1 MKDNNLT
8 HKFWARAVAF
18 CLFCVT
24 AAVLACCIAGVVYC
38 YSKEWY
44 DAGLNVTFTT
54 EGEEWDYVINGTD
67 AIMTD
72 KTGLKELAYKNRVG
86 MIAYGFAAGIA
97 ALACFV
103 FLLCSAAHRNGTE
116 ECVPLRQDRIPY
128 DLYLLLAIP
137 LEVGLCWG
145 LFEFLAYG
153 LDTLKA
159 VAAALLAVCI
169 AGVFMALCMTTAAR
183 IKTGTLLKNTLTYR
197 LCAWIYRL
205 CTGVK
210 TGAGRMVDG
219 IRGEWRLSLALA
231 GYLLINALFA
241 LLLLTHASFFAFL
254 MLLAINGG
262 VLYFLL
268 KMIKQMRTLRA
279 AGQAMANG
287 DLNYC
292 VDTSDMKREF
302 REHGENLNSI
312 SRGMAIAV
320 NERMKSERFKT
331 ELITN
336 VSHDL
341 KTPLTSIVTYIDL
354 LQKEDIQDEKAKEY
368 IDTIARQSKK
378 LKKLT
383 EDLIDAS
390 KASSGALNVNM
401 ERVNV
406 SELLRQSSAE
416 YGERMEAAGITPV
429 VNMPEEDI
437 YVRADG
443 RLLWRVV
450 ENLLQNICK
459 HGMPGTRAYL
469 EARTENG
476 RAAVCF
482 KNISQQ
488 QLNIPVEELLER
500 FVQGDESRSKGGSGL
515 GLNIAE
521 SLTELMKGK
530 LKISLD
536 GDLFKVELW
545 FDEDKQ

>member
-18 CLFCVT
+18 CLFCAT

-44 DAGLNVTFTT
+44 KTGLNVTFTT
-54 EGEEWDYVINGTD
+54 EGDEWDYAIDGTN

-72 KTGLKELAYKNRVG
+72 KTGFKEFAYKNRNSMMV
-86 MIAYGFAAGIA
+86 YGFIAGIT
-97 ALACFV
+97 ALGCFV
-103 FLLCSAAHRNGTE
+103 FLLCSAAHKSGTE
-116 ECVPLRQDRIPY
+116 EYVPQRQDKIPY
-128 DLYLLLAIP
+128 DLYLPSAILLGTGMCAM
-137 LEVGLCWG
+137 LVECV
-145 LFEFLAYG
+145 AYE
-153 LDTLKA
+153 LNTVKA
-159 VAAALLAVCI
+159 VAAALIMACL

-183 IKTGTLLKNTLTYR
+183 IKTGTLFKNTL
-197 LCAWIYRL
+197 IYRL
-205 CTGVK
+205 CTGVGM
-210 TGAGRMVDG
+210 GASSMLSSISGA
-219 IRGEWRLSLALA
+219 WRFSLAFA
-231 GYLLINALFA
+231 GYLLVNAVLSYIFFTRGGF
-241 LLLLTHASFFAFL
+241 LTFL
-254 MLLAINGG
+254 ILLAINDGA
-262 VLYFLL
+262 LYLL
-268 KMIKQMRTLRA
+268 LNMIRQMRTLSA

-287 DLNYC
+287 DLSYC
-292 VDTSDMKREF
+292 VDTSGMKREF

-312 SRGMAIAV
+312 GRGMAIAV

-401 ERVNV
+401 ERVNI

-416 YGERMEAAGITPV
+416 YGERMEAVNITPV

-476 RAAVCF
+476 RAVVSF

-500 FVQGDESRSKGGSGL
+500 FVQGDESRSRGGSGL

-530 LKISLD
+530 LKLSLD
-536 GDLFKVELW
+536 GDLFKVEMW
-545 FDEDKQ
+545 FDEEK

>member
-18 CLFCVT
+18 CLFCVMT
-24 AAVLACCIAGVVYC
+24 AILACSIAGVVYC

-44 DAGLNVTFTT
+44 KTGLNVTFTT
-54 EGEEWDYVINGTD
+54 EGDEWDYAIDGTN

-72 KTGLKELAYKNRVG
+72 KTGFKEFAYKNRNSMMV
-86 MIAYGFAAGIA
+86 YGFIAGII

-103 FLLCSAAHRNGTE
+103 FLLCSAAHRSGTE
-116 ECVPLRQDRIPY
+116 NCVLLRQDKMPY
-128 DLYLLLAIP
+128 DLYLPSAILLGT
-137 LEVGLCWG
+137 GLCAM
-145 LFEFLAYG
+145 LVECVAYG
-153 LDTLKA
+153 LNTVKA
-159 VAAALLAVCI
+159 VAAALIMACL

-183 IKTGTLLKNTLTYR
+183 IKTGTLFKNTL
-197 LCAWIYRL
+197 IYRL
-205 CTGVK
+205 CTGVGMGVSSMLSSIS
-210 TGAGRMVDG
+210 GA
-219 IRGEWRLSLALA
+219 WRFSLAFA
-231 GYLLINALFA
+231 GYLLINALF
-241 LLLLTHASFFAFL
+241 SYRFFTCGGFFTFL
-254 MLLAINGG
+254 ILLAINGG
-262 VLYFLL
+262 ALYFLL
-268 KMIKQMRTLRA
+268 NMIKQMRTLRA

-287 DLNYC
+287 DLGYC

-312 SRGMAIAV
+312 GRGMAIAV

-401 ERVNV
+401 ERVNI

-416 YGERMEAAGITPV
+416 YGERMEAVNITPV

-476 RAAVCF
+476 RAVVSF

-530 LKISLD
+530 LKLSLD

>member
-18 CLFCVT
+18 CLFCAT

-44 DAGLNVTFTT
+44 KTGLNVTFTT
-54 EGEEWDYVINGTD
+54 EGDDWGYYIDGANAVI
-67 AIMTD
+67 TD
-72 KTGLKELAYKNRVG
+72 KTGLKELAYKNRNSMMV
-86 MIAYGFAAGIA
+86 YGFIAGITV
-97 ALACFV
+97 LACFV
-103 FLLCSAAHRNGTE
+103 FLLCSAAHRSGTE
-116 ECVPLRQDRIPY
+116 DCVLLRQDKMPY
-128 DLYLLLAIP
+128 DLYLPSAILLGT
-137 LEVGLCWG
+137 GLCAM
-145 LFEFLAYG
+145 LVECVAYE
-153 LDTLKA
+153 LNTVKA
-159 VAAALLAVCI
+159 VAAALIMACL

-183 IKTGTLLKNTLTYR
+183 IKTGTLFKNTL
-197 LCAWIYRL
+197 IYRL
-205 CTGVK
+205 CTGVGMGVSSMLSSIS
-210 TGAGRMVDG
+210 GA
-219 IRGEWRLSLALA
+219 WRFSLAFA
-231 GYLLINALFA
+231 GYLLINAL
-241 LLLLTHASFFAFL
+241 LSYRFFTRGGFFTFL
-254 MLLAINGG
+254 ILLAINGG
-262 VLYFLL
+262 ALYLL
-268 KMIKQMRTLRA
+268 LNMIRQMRTLSA

-287 DLNYC
+287 DLSYC
-292 VDTSDMKREF
+292 VDTSGMKREF

-312 SRGMAIAV
+312 GRGMAIAV

-401 ERVNV
+401 ERVNI

-416 YGERMEAAGITPV
+416 YGERMEAVNITPV

-450 ENLLQNICK
+450 ENLLQNICR

-476 RAAVCF
+476 RAVVSF

-500 FVQGDESRSKGGSGL
+500 FVQGDESRSRGGSGL
-515 GLNIAE
+515 GLSIAE

-530 LKISLD
+530 LKLSLD

>member
-18 CLFCVT
+18 FLFCAT

-38 YSKEWY
+38 YSKDWY
-44 DAGLNVTFTT
+44 KNTGLNVTFTA
-54 EGEEWDYVINGTD
+54 EGDEWDYAIDGANAVI
-67 AIMTD
+67 TD
-72 KTGLKELAYKNRVG
+72 KTGLKELAYKNRNSMMV
-86 MIAYGFAAGIA
+86 YGFIAGIT
-97 ALACFV
+97 ALGCFV
-103 FLLCSAAHRNGTE
+103 FLLCSAAHKSGTE
-116 ECVPLRQDRIPY
+116 EYVPQRQDKIPY
-128 DLYLLLAIP
+128 DLYLPSAILLGT
-137 LEVGLCWG
+137 GLCAM
-145 LFEFLAYG
+145 LVECVAYE
-153 LDTLKA
+153 LNTVKA
-159 VAAALLAVCI
+159 VAAAVILACL

-183 IKTGTLLKNTLTYR
+183 IKTGTLFKNTL
-197 LCAWIYRL
+197 IYRL
-205 CTGVK
+205 CTGVGM
-210 TGAGRMVDG
+210 GASSMLSSISGA
-219 IRGEWRLSLALA
+219 WRFSLAFA
-231 GYLLINALFA
+231 GYLLINALLSYRFFTRGGFLA
-241 LLLLTHASFFAFL
+241 FLLLIAV
-254 MLLAINGG
+254 NGAA
-262 VLYFLL
+262 LYFLL
-268 KMIKQMRTLRA
+268 NMIRQMRTLSA

-287 DLNYC
+287 DLSYC
-292 VDTSDMKREF
+292 VDTSGMKREF

-312 SRGMAIAV
+312 GRGMAIAV

-401 ERVNV
+401 ERVNI

-416 YGERMEAAGITPV
+416 YGERMEAVNITPV

-476 RAAVCF
+476 RAVVSF

-500 FVQGDESRSKGGSGL
+500 FVQGDESRSRGGSGL
-515 GLNIAE
+515 GLSIAE

-530 LKISLD
+530 LKLSLD

>member
-18 CLFCVT
+18 CLFCAT

-44 DAGLNVTFTT
+44 KTGLNVTFTA
-54 EGEEWDYVINGTD
+54 EGDDWGYYIDGTN

-72 KTGLKELAYKNRVG
+72 KTGFKEFAYKNRNSMMV
-86 MIAYGFAAGIA
+86 YGFIAGIT

-103 FLLCSAAHRNGTE
+103 FLLCSAAHKSGTE
-116 ECVPLRQDRIPY
+116 EYVPQRQDKIPY
-128 DLYLLLAIP
+128 DLYLPSAILLGT
-137 LEVGLCWG
+137 GLCAM
-145 LFEFLAYG
+145 LVECVAYE
-153 LDTLKA
+153 LNTVKA
-159 VAAALLAVCI
+159 VAAALIMACL

-183 IKTGTLLKNTLTYR
+183 IKTGTLFKNTL
-197 LCAWIYRL
+197 IYRL
-205 CTGVK
+205 CTGVGM
-210 TGAGRMVDG
+210 GASSMLSSISGA
-219 IRGEWRLSLALA
+219 WRFSLAFA
-231 GYLLINALFA
+231 GYLLINALLSYRFFTRGGFLVF
-241 LLLLTHASFFAFL
+241 LLLIAV
-254 MLLAINGG
+254 NGG
-262 VLYFLL
+262 ALYFLL
-268 KMIKQMRTLRA
+268 NMIRQMRTLSA

-287 DLNYC
+287 DLSYC

-312 SRGMAIAV
+312 GRGMAIAV

-368 IDTIARQSKK
+368 INTIARQSKK

-401 ERVNV
+401 ERVNI

-416 YGERMEAAGITPV
+416 YGERMEAVNITPV

-450 ENLLQNICK
+450 ENLLQNICR

-476 RAAVCF
+476 RAVVSF

-500 FVQGDESRSKGGSGL
+500 FVQGDESRSRGGSGL
-515 GLNIAE
+515 GLSIAE

-530 LKISLD
+530 LKLSLD

>member
-18 CLFCVT
+18 CLFCAM

-38 YSKEWY
+38 CSKEWY
-44 DAGLNVTFTT
+44 KTGLNVTFTT
-54 EGEEWDYVINGTD
+54 EGEEWDYAIDGTN

-72 KTGLKELAYKNRVG
+72 KTGFKEFAYKNRNSMMV
-86 MIAYGFAAGIA
+86 YGFIAGIT

-103 FLLCSAAHRNGTE
+103 FLLCSAAHRSGTE
-116 ECVPLRQDRIPY
+116 DCVLLRQDKMPY
-128 DLYLLLAIP
+128 DLYLPSAILLGT
-137 LEVGLCWG
+137 GLCAM
-145 LFEFLAYG
+145 LVECVAYE
-153 LDTLKA
+153 LNTVKA
-159 VAAALLAVCI
+159 VAAALIMACL

-183 IKTGTLLKNTLTYR
+183 IKTGTLFKNTL
-197 LCAWIYRL
+197 IYKL
-205 CTGVK
+205 CTGIG
-210 TGAGRMVDG
+210 TGATGFLNSISG
-219 IRGEWRLSLALA
+219 AWRFSLAFA
-231 GYLLINALFA
+231 GYLLINAL
-241 LLLLTHASFFAFL
+241 LSYRFFTRGGFFTFL
-254 MLLAINGG
+254 ILLAINGG
-262 VLYFLL
+262 ALYLL
-268 KMIKQMRTLRA
+268 LNMIRQMRTLSA

-287 DLNYC
+287 DLSYC
-292 VDTSDMKREF
+292 VDTSNMKREF

-312 SRGMAIAV
+312 GRGMAIAV

-354 LQKEDIQDEKAKEY
+354 LQKKDIQDEKAKEY

-401 ERVNV
+401 ERVNI

-416 YGERMEAAGITPV
+416 YGERMEAVNITPV

-476 RAAVCF
+476 RAAVSF

-500 FVQGDESRSKGGSGL
+500 FVQGDGSRSRGGSGL
-515 GLNIAE
+515 GLSIAE

-530 LKISLD
+530 LKLSLD

>member
-18 CLFCVT
+18 CLFCAM

-38 YSKEWY
+38 CSKEWY
-44 DAGLNVTFTT
+44 KTGLNVTFTT
-54 EGEEWDYVINGTD
+54 EGEEWDYAIDGTN

-72 KTGLKELAYKNRVG
+72 KTGFKEFAYKNRNSMMV
-86 MIAYGFAAGIA
+86 YGFIAGIT

-103 FLLCSAAHRNGTE
+103 FLLCSAAHRSGTE
-116 ECVPLRQDRIPY
+116 DCVLLRQDKMPY
-128 DLYLLLAIP
+128 DLYLPSAILLGT
-137 LEVGLCWG
+137 GLCAM
-145 LFEFLAYG
+145 LVECVAYE
-153 LDTLKA
+153 LNTVKA
-159 VAAALLAVCI
+159 VAAALIMACL

-183 IKTGTLLKNTLTYR
+183 IKTGTLFKNTL
-197 LCAWIYRL
+197 IYKL
-205 CTGVK
+205 CTGIG
-210 TGAGRMVDG
+210 TGATGFLNSISG
-219 IRGEWRLSLALA
+219 AWRFSLAFA
-231 GYLLINALFA
+231 GYLLINAL
-241 LLLLTHASFFAFL
+241 LSYRFFTRGGFFTFL
-254 MLLAINGG
+254 ILLAINGG
-262 VLYFLL
+262 ALYLL
-268 KMIKQMRTLRA
+268 LNMIRQMRTLSA

-287 DLNYC
+287 DLSYC
-292 VDTSDMKREF
+292 VDTSNMKREF

-312 SRGMAIAV
+312 GRGMAIAV

-401 ERVNV
+401 ERVNI
-406 SELLRQSSAE
+406 SELLRQSSTE
-416 YGERMEAAGITPV
+416 YGERMEAVNITPV

-476 RAAVCF
+476 RAVVSF

-500 FVQGDESRSKGGSGL
+500 FVQGDESRSRGGSGL
-515 GLNIAE
+515 GLSIAE

-530 LKISLD
+530 LKLSLD

>member
-18 CLFCVT
+18 CLFCAM

-38 YSKEWY
+38 CSKEWY
-44 DAGLNVTFTT
+44 KTGLNVTFTT
-54 EGEEWDYVINGTD
+54 EGEEWDYAIDGTN

-72 KTGLKELAYKNRVG
+72 KTGFKEFAYKNRNSMMV
-86 MIAYGFAAGIA
+86 YGFIAGIT

-103 FLLCSAAHRNGTE
+103 FLLCSAAHRSGTE
-116 ECVPLRQDRIPY
+116 DCVLLRQDKMPY
-128 DLYLLLAIP
+128 DLYLPSAILLGT
-137 LEVGLCWG
+137 GLCAM
-145 LFEFLAYG
+145 LVECVAYE
-153 LDTLKA
+153 LNTVKA
-159 VAAALLAVCI
+159 VAAALIMACL

-183 IKTGTLLKNTLTYR
+183 IKTGTLFKNTL
-197 LCAWIYRL
+197 IYKL
-205 CTGVK
+205 CTGIG
-210 TGAGRMVDG
+210 TGATGFLNSISG
-219 IRGEWRLSLALA
+219 AWRFSLAFA
-231 GYLLINALFA
+231 GYLLINALLSYRFFTRGGFFTF
-241 LLLLTHASFFAFL
+241 LLLIAV
-254 MLLAINGG
+254 NGG
-262 VLYFLL
+262 ALYLL
-268 KMIKQMRTLRA
+268 LNMIRQMRTLSA

-287 DLNYC
+287 DLSYC
-292 VDTSDMKREF
+292 VDTSNMKREF

-312 SRGMAIAV
+312 GRGMAIAV

-401 ERVNV
+401 ERVNI

-416 YGERMEAAGITPV
+416 YGERMEAVNITPV

-476 RAAVCF
+476 RAVVSF

-500 FVQGDESRSKGGSGL
+500 FVQGDESRSRGGSGL
-515 GLNIAE
+515 GLSIAE

-530 LKISLD
+530 LKLSLD

>member
-18 CLFCVT
+18 CLFCAMT
-24 AAVLACCIAGVVYC
+24 AILACCIAGVVYC
-38 YSKEWY
+38 YSKDWY
-44 DAGLNVTFTT
+44 KNTGLNVTFTT
-54 EGEEWDYVINGTD
+54 EGDDWGYYIDGANAVI
-67 AIMTD
+67 TD
-72 KTGLKELAYKNRVG
+72 KTGLKELAYKNRNS
-86 MIAYGFAAGIA
+86 MMAYGLIA
-97 ALACFV
+97 AVCALGCFV
-103 FLLCSAAHRNGTE
+103 FLLCSAAHKSGTE
-116 ECVPLRQDRIPY
+116 EYVPQRQDKIPY
-128 DLYLLLAIP
+128 DLYLPSAILLGT
-137 LEVGLCWG
+137 GLCAM
-145 LFEFLAYG
+145 LVECVAYE
-153 LDTLKA
+153 LNTVKA
-159 VAAALLAVCI
+159 VTAALIMACL

-183 IKTGTLLKNTLTYR
+183 IKTGTLFKNTL
-197 LCAWIYRL
+197 IYRL
-205 CTGVK
+205 CTGVGM
-210 TGAGRMVDG
+210 GASSMLSSISGA
-219 IRGEWRLSLALA
+219 WRFSLAFA
-231 GYLLINALFA
+231 GYLLINALLSYRFFTRGGFLA
-241 LLLLTHASFFAFL
+241 FLLLIAV
-254 MLLAINGG
+254 NGG
-262 VLYFLL
+262 ALYLLL
-268 KMIKQMRTLRA
+268 KMIKQMRTLSA

-287 DLNYC
+287 DLSYC

-312 SRGMAIAV
+312 GRGMAIAV

-368 IDTIARQSKK
+368 INTIARQSKK

-401 ERVNV
+401 ERVNI

-416 YGERMEAAGITPV
+416 YGERMEAVNITPV

-476 RAAVCF
+476 RAVVSF

-500 FVQGDESRSKGGSGL
+500 FVQGDGSRSRGGSGL
-515 GLNIAE
+515 GLSIAE

-530 LKISLD
+530 LKLSLD
-536 GDLFKVELW
+536 GDLFKVEMW
-545 FDEDKQ
+545 FDEEK

>member
-18 CLFCVT
+18 CLFCAT

-44 DAGLNVTFTT
+44 KTGLNVTFTT
-54 EGEEWDYVINGTD
+54 EGDEWDYAIDGTN

-72 KTGLKELAYKNRVG
+72 KTGFKEFAYKNRNSMMV
-86 MIAYGFAAGIA
+86 YGFIAGIT

-103 FLLCSAAHRNGTE
+103 FLLCSAAHRSGTE
-116 ECVPLRQDRIPY
+116 DCVLLRQDKMPY
-128 DLYLLLAIP
+128 DLYLPSAILLGT
-137 LEVGLCWG
+137 GLCAM
-145 LFEFLAYG
+145 LVECVAYE
-153 LDTLKA
+153 LNTVKA
-159 VAAALLAVCI
+159 VAAALIMACL

-183 IKTGTLLKNTLTYR
+183 IKTGTLFKNTL
-197 LCAWIYRL
+197 IYRL
-205 CTGVK
+205 CTGVGM
-210 TGAGRMVDG
+210 GASSMLSSISGA
-219 IRGEWRLSLALA
+219 WRFSLAFA
-231 GYLLINALFA
+231 GYLLINALLSYRFFTRGGFLA
-241 LLLLTHASFFAFL
+241 FLLLIAV
-254 MLLAINGG
+254 NGAA
-262 VLYFLL
+262 LYFLL
-268 KMIKQMRTLRA
+268 NMIRQMRTLSA

-287 DLNYC
+287 DLSYC

-312 SRGMAIAV
+312 GRGMAIAV

-401 ERVNV
+401 ERVNI

-416 YGERMEAAGITPV
+416 YGERMEAVNITPV

-476 RAAVCF
+476 RAVVSF

-500 FVQGDESRSKGGSGL
+500 FVQGDESRSRGGSGL
-515 GLNIAE
+515 GLSIAE

-530 LKISLD
+530 LKLSLD

>member
-18 CLFCVT
+18 CLFCAT

-44 DAGLNVTFTT
+44 KTGLNVTFTT
-54 EGEEWDYVINGTD
+54 EGDEWDYAIDGTN

-72 KTGLKELAYKNRVG
+72 KTGFKEFAYKNRNSMMV
-86 MIAYGFAAGIA
+86 YGFIAGIT

-103 FLLCSAAHRNGTE
+103 FLLCSAAHRSGTE
-116 ECVPLRQDRIPY
+116 DCVLLRQDKMPY
-128 DLYLLLAIP
+128 DLYLPSAILLGT
-137 LEVGLCWG
+137 GLCAM
-145 LFEFLAYG
+145 LVECVAYE
-153 LDTLKA
+153 LNNVKA
-159 VAAALLAVCI
+159 VAAALIMACL

-183 IKTGTLLKNTLTYR
+183 IKTGTLFKNTL
-197 LCAWIYRL
+197 IYRL
-205 CTGVK
+205 CTGVGM
-210 TGAGRMVDG
+210 GASSMLSSISGA
-219 IRGEWRLSLALA
+219 WRFSLAFA
-231 GYLLINALFA
+231 GYLLINAL
-241 LLLLTHASFFAFL
+241 LSYRFFTRGGFFTFL
-254 MLLAINGG
+254 ILLAINGG
-262 VLYFLL
+262 ALYLL
-268 KMIKQMRTLRA
+268 LNMIRQMRTLSA

-287 DLNYC
+287 DLSYC
-292 VDTSDMKREF
+292 VDTSGMKREF

-312 SRGMAIAV
+312 GRGMAIAV

-401 ERVNV
+401 ERVNI

-416 YGERMEAAGITPV
+416 YGERMEAVNITPV

-476 RAAVCF
+476 RAVVSF

-500 FVQGDESRSKGGSGL
+500 FVQGDESRSRGGSGL
-515 GLNIAE
+515 GLSIAE

-530 LKISLD
+530 LKLSLD

>member
-18 CLFCVT
+18 FLFCAT

-38 YSKEWY
+38 YSKDWY
-44 DAGLNVTFTT
+44 KNTGLNVTFTA
-54 EGEEWDYVINGTD
+54 EGDEWDYAIDGTN

-72 KTGLKELAYKNRVG
+72 KTGFKEFAYKNRNSMMV
-86 MIAYGFAAGIA
+86 YGFIAGIT

-103 FLLCSAAHRNGTE
+103 FLLCSAAHRSGTE
-116 ECVPLRQDRIPY
+116 DCVLLRQDKMPY
-128 DLYLLLAIP
+128 DLYLPSAILLGT
-137 LEVGLCWG
+137 GLCAM
-145 LFEFLAYG
+145 LVECVAYE
-153 LDTLKA
+153 LNNVKA
-159 VAAALLAVCI
+159 VAAALIMACL

-183 IKTGTLLKNTLTYR
+183 IKTGTLFKNTL
-197 LCAWIYRL
+197 IYRL
-205 CTGVK
+205 CTGVGM
-210 TGAGRMVDG
+210 GASSMLSSISGA
-219 IRGEWRLSLALA
+219 WRFSLAFA
-231 GYLLINALFA
+231 GYLLINALLSYRFFTRGGFLVF
-241 LLLLTHASFFAFL
+241 LLLIAV
-254 MLLAINGG
+254 NGG
-262 VLYFLL
+262 ALYFLL
-268 KMIKQMRTLRA
+268 NMIRQMRTLSA

-287 DLNYC
+287 DLGYC

-312 SRGMAIAV
+312 GRGMAIAV

-401 ERVNV
+401 ERVNI

-416 YGERMEAAGITPV
+416 YGERMEAVNITPV

-476 RAAVCF
+476 RAVVSF

-500 FVQGDESRSKGGSGL
+500 FVQGDESRSRGGSGL
-515 GLNIAE
+515 GLSIAE

-530 LKISLD
+530 LKLSLD

>member
-18 CLFCVT
+18 FLFCAT

-38 YSKEWY
+38 YSKDWY
-44 DAGLNVTFTT
+44 KNTGLNVTFTA
-54 EGEEWDYVINGTD
+54 EGDDWGYYIDGANAVI
-67 AIMTD
+67 TD
-72 KTGLKELAYKNRVG
+72 KTGLKELAYKNRNNMMV
-86 MIAYGFAAGIA
+86 YGFIAGIT

-103 FLLCSAAHRNGTE
+103 FLLCSAAHRSGTE
-116 ECVPLRQDRIPY
+116 DCVLLRQDKMPY
-128 DLYLLLAIP
+128 DLYLPSAILLGT
-137 LEVGLCWG
+137 GLCAM
-145 LFEFLAYG
+145 LVECVAYE
-153 LDTLKA
+153 LNTVKA
-159 VAAALLAVCI
+159 VAAALIMACL

-183 IKTGTLLKNTLTYR
+183 IKTGTLLKNTL
-197 LCAWIYRL
+197 IYRL
-205 CTGVK
+205 CTGVGM
-210 TGAGRMVDG
+210 GASSMLSSISGA
-219 IRGEWRLSLALA
+219 WRFSLAFA
-231 GYLLINALFA
+231 GYLLINALLSYRFFTRGGF
-241 LLLLTHASFFAFL
+241 LTFL
-254 MLLAINGG
+254 ILLAINGG
-262 VLYFLL
+262 ALYLL
-268 KMIKQMRTLRA
+268 LNMIRQMRTLSA

-287 DLNYC
+287 DLSYC
-292 VDTSDMKREF
+292 VDTSGMKREF

-312 SRGMAIAV
+312 GRGMAIAV

-368 IDTIARQSKK
+368 INTIARQSKK

-401 ERVNV
+401 ERVNI

-416 YGERMEAAGITPV
+416 YGERMEAVNITPV

-476 RAAVCF
+476 RAVVSF

-500 FVQGDESRSKGGSGL
+500 FVQGDGSRSRGGSGL
-515 GLNIAE
+515 GLSIAE

-530 LKISLD
+530 LKLSLD

-545 FDEDKQ
+545 FDEEK

>member
-18 CLFCVT
+18 FLFCAT

-38 YSKEWY
+38 YSKDWY
-44 DAGLNVTFTT
+44 KNTGLNVTFTA
-54 EGEEWDYVINGTD
+54 EGDDWGYYIDGANAVI
-67 AIMTD
+67 TD
-72 KTGLKELAYKNRVG
+72 KTGLKELAYKNRNS
-86 MIAYGFAAGIA
+86 MMAYGLMAAIC
-97 ALACFV
+97 ALGCFV
-103 FLLCSAAHRNGTE
+103 FLLCSAAHKSGTE
-116 ECVPLRQDRIPY
+116 ECMPLRQDKIPY
-128 DLYLLLAIP
+128 DLYLTAAILLGI
-137 LEVGLCWG
+137 GLCAM
-145 LFEFLAYG
+145 LAECAAYG
-153 LDTLKA
+153 LNTVKA
-159 VAAALLAVCI
+159 VAAALIMACL

-183 IKTGTLLKNTLTYR
+183 IKTGTLFKNTL
-197 LCAWIYRL
+197 IYRL
-205 CTGVK
+205 CTGVGM
-210 TGAGRMVDG
+210 GASSMLSSISGA
-219 IRGEWRLSLALA
+219 WRFSLAFA
-231 GYLLINALFA
+231 GYLLINALLSYRFFTRGGFLTFLILLA
-241 LLLLTHASFFAFL
+241 VNGGALYLLL
-254 MLLAINGG
+254 N
-262 VLYFLL
+262 
-268 KMIKQMRTLRA
+268 MIRQMRTLSA

-287 DLNYC
+287 DLSYC

-312 SRGMAIAV
+312 GRGMSIAV

-401 ERVNV
+401 ERVNI

-416 YGERMEAAGITPV
+416 YGERMEAVNITPV

-476 RAAVCF
+476 RAVVSF

-500 FVQGDESRSKGGSGL
+500 FVQGDESRSRGGSGL

-530 LKISLD
+530 LKLSLD

>member
-18 CLFCVT
+18 CLFCAT

-44 DAGLNVTFTT
+44 KTGLNVTFTT
-54 EGEEWDYVINGTD
+54 EGDEWDYAIDGTN

-72 KTGLKELAYKNRVG
+72 KTGFKEFAYKNRNSMMV
-86 MIAYGFAAGIA
+86 YGFIAGIT

-103 FLLCSAAHRNGTE
+103 FLLCSAAHRSGTE
-116 ECVPLRQDRIPY
+116 DCVLLRQDKMPY
-128 DLYLLLAIP
+128 DLYLPSAILLGT
-137 LEVGLCWG
+137 GLCAM
-145 LFEFLAYG
+145 LVECVAYE
-153 LDTLKA
+153 LNTVKA
-159 VAAALLAVCI
+159 VAAALIMACL

-183 IKTGTLLKNTLTYR
+183 IKTGTLLKNTL
-197 LCAWIYRL
+197 IYRL
-205 CTGVK
+205 CTGVGM
-210 TGAGRMVDG
+210 GASSMLSSISGA
-219 IRGEWRLSLALA
+219 WRFSLAFA
-231 GYLLINALFA
+231 GYLLINALLSYRFFTRGGF
-241 LLLLTHASFFAFL
+241 LTFL
-254 MLLAINGG
+254 ILLAINGG
-262 VLYFLL
+262 ALYLL
-268 KMIKQMRTLRA
+268 LNMIRQMRTLSA

-287 DLNYC
+287 DLSYC

-312 SRGMAIAV
+312 GRGMAIAV

-401 ERVNV
+401 ERVNI

-416 YGERMEAAGITPV
+416 YGERMEAVNITPV

-450 ENLLQNICK
+450 ENLLQNICR

-476 RAAVCF
+476 RAVVSF

-500 FVQGDESRSKGGSGL
+500 FVQGDESRSRGGSGL

-530 LKISLD
+530 LKLSLD

>member
-18 CLFCVT
+18 FLFCVMT
-24 AAVLACCIAGVVYC
+24 AILACCIAGVVYC

-44 DAGLNVTFTT
+44 KTGLNVTFTT
-54 EGEEWDYVINGTD
+54 EGDEWDYAIDGTN

-72 KTGLKELAYKNRVG
+72 KTGFKEFAYKNRNSMMV
-86 MIAYGFAAGIA
+86 YGFIAGIT
-97 ALACFV
+97 ALGCFV
-103 FLLCSAAHRNGTE
+103 FLLCSAAHRSGTE
-116 ECVPLRQDRIPY
+116 DCVLLRQDKMPY
-128 DLYLLLAIP
+128 DLYLPSAILLGT
-137 LEVGLCWG
+137 GLCAM
-145 LFEFLAYG
+145 LVECVAYE
-153 LDTLKA
+153 LNTVKA
-159 VAAALLAVCI
+159 VAAALIMACL

-183 IKTGTLLKNTLTYR
+183 IKTGTLFKNTL
-197 LCAWIYRL
+197 IYRL
-205 CTGVK
+205 CTGVGM
-210 TGAGRMVDG
+210 GASSMLSSISGA
-219 IRGEWRLSLALA
+219 WRFSLAFA
-231 GYLLINALFA
+231 GYLLINAL
-241 LLLLTHASFFAFL
+241 LSYRFFTRGGFLAFL
-254 MLLAINGG
+254 LLLAINGG
-262 VLYFLL
+262 ALYLL
-268 KMIKQMRTLRA
+268 LNMIRQMRTLSA

-287 DLNYC
+287 DLSYC

-312 SRGMAIAV
+312 GRGMAIAV

-401 ERVNV
+401 ERVNI

-416 YGERMEAAGITPV
+416 YGERMEAVNITPV

-450 ENLLQNICK
+450 ENLLQNICR

-476 RAAVCF
+476 RAVVSF

-500 FVQGDESRSKGGSGL
+500 FVQGDESRSRGGSGL
-515 GLNIAE
+515 GLSIAE

-530 LKISLD
+530 LKLSLD
-536 GDLFKVELW
+536 GDLFKVALW

>member
-18 CLFCVT
+18 CLFCAM

-44 DAGLNVTFTT
+44 KTGLNVTFTT
-54 EGEEWDYVINGTD
+54 EGDEWDYAIDGTN

-72 KTGLKELAYKNRVG
+72 KTGFKEFAYKNRNSMMV
-86 MIAYGFAAGIA
+86 YGFIAGIT

-103 FLLCSAAHRNGTE
+103 FLLCSAAHRSGTE
-116 ECVPLRQDRIPY
+116 DCVLLRQDKMPY
-128 DLYLLLAIP
+128 DLYLPSAILLGT
-137 LEVGLCWG
+137 GLCAM
-145 LFEFLAYG
+145 LVECVAYE
-153 LDTLKA
+153 LNNVKA
-159 VAAALLAVCI
+159 VAAALIMACL

-183 IKTGTLLKNTLTYR
+183 IKTGTLFKNTL
-197 LCAWIYRL
+197 IYRL
-205 CTGVK
+205 CTGVGM
-210 TGAGRMVDG
+210 GASSMLSSISGA
-219 IRGEWRLSLALA
+219 WRFSLAFA
-231 GYLLINALFA
+231 GYLLINAL
-241 LLLLTHASFFAFL
+241 LSYRFFTRGGFFTFL
-254 MLLAINGG
+254 ILLAINGG
-262 VLYFLL
+262 ALYLL
-268 KMIKQMRTLRA
+268 LNMIRQMRTLSA

-287 DLNYC
+287 DLSYC
-292 VDTSDMKREF
+292 VDTSGMKREF

-312 SRGMAIAV
+312 GRGMAIAV

-401 ERVNV
+401 EWVNI

-416 YGERMEAAGITPV
+416 YGERMEAVNITPV

-450 ENLLQNICK
+450 ENLLQNICR

-476 RAAVCF
+476 RAVVSF

-500 FVQGDESRSKGGSGL
+500 FVQGDESRSRGGSGL
-515 GLNIAE
+515 GLSIAE

-530 LKISLD
+530 LKLSLD

>member
-18 CLFCVT
+18 CLFCVMT
-24 AAVLACCIAGVVYC
+24 AILACSIAGVVYC

-44 DAGLNVTFTT
+44 KTGLNVTFTT
-54 EGEEWDYVINGTD
+54 EGDEWDYAIDGTN

-72 KTGLKELAYKNRVG
+72 KTGFKEFAYKNRNSMMV
-86 MIAYGFAAGIA
+86 YGFIAGII

-103 FLLCSAAHRNGTE
+103 FLLCSAAHRSGTE
-116 ECVPLRQDRIPY
+116 NCVLLRQDKMPY
-128 DLYLLLAIP
+128 DLYLPSAILLGT
-137 LEVGLCWG
+137 GLCAM
-145 LFEFLAYG
+145 LVECVAYG
-153 LDTLKA
+153 LNTVKA
-159 VAAALLAVCI
+159 VAAALIMACL

-183 IKTGTLLKNTLTYR
+183 IKTGTLFKNTL
-197 LCAWIYRL
+197 IYRL
-205 CTGVK
+205 CTGVGM
-210 TGAGRMVDG
+210 GASSMLSSISGA
-219 IRGEWRLSLALA
+219 WRLSLAFA
-231 GYLLINALFA
+231 GYLLINALF
-241 LLLLTHASFFAFL
+241 SYRFFTCGGFFTFL
-254 MLLAINGG
+254 ILLAINGG
-262 VLYFLL
+262 ALYFLL
-268 KMIKQMRTLRA
+268 NMIKQMRTLRA

-287 DLNYC
+287 DLGYC

-312 SRGMAIAV
+312 GRGMAIAV

-401 ERVNV
+401 ERVNI

-416 YGERMEAAGITPV
+416 YGERMEAVNITPV

-476 RAAVCF
+476 RAVVSF

-530 LKISLD
+530 LKLSLD

>member
-18 CLFCVT
+18 CLFCAT
-24 AAVLACCIAGVVYC
+24 AAVLACCVAGVVYC

-44 DAGLNVTFTT
+44 KNTGLNVTFTT
-54 EGEEWDYVINGTD
+54 EGDEWDYAIDGTN

-72 KTGLKELAYKNRVG
+72 KTGFNEFAYKNRNSMMV
-86 MIAYGFAAGIA
+86 YGFIAGIT

-103 FLLCSAAHRNGTE
+103 FLICSAAHRSGTE
-116 ECVPLRQDRIPY
+116 DCVLLRQDKMPY
-128 DLYLLLAIP
+128 DLYLPSAILLGT
-137 LEVGLCWG
+137 GLCAM
-145 LFEFLAYG
+145 LVECVAYE
-153 LDTLKA
+153 LNTVKA
-159 VAAALLAVCI
+159 VAAAVILACL

-183 IKTGTLLKNTLTYR
+183 IKTGTLFKNTL
-197 LCAWIYRL
+197 IYRL
-205 CTGVK
+205 CTGVGM
-210 TGAGRMVDG
+210 GASSMLSSISGA
-219 IRGEWRLSLALA
+219 WRFSLAFA
-231 GYLLINALFA
+231 GYLLINALLSYRFFTRGGF
-241 LLLLTHASFFAFL
+241 LTFL
-254 MLLAINGG
+254 ILLAINGG
-262 VLYFLL
+262 ALYLL
-268 KMIKQMRTLRA
+268 LNMIRQMRTLSA

-287 DLNYC
+287 DLSYC

-312 SRGMAIAV
+312 GRGMAIAV

-401 ERVNV
+401 ERVNI

-416 YGERMEAAGITPV
+416 YGERMEAVNITPV

-476 RAAVCF
+476 RAVVSF

-500 FVQGDESRSKGGSGL
+500 FVQGDESRSRGGSGL
-515 GLNIAE
+515 GLSIAE

-530 LKISLD
+530 IKLSLD
-536 GDLFKVELW
+536 GDLFKVEMW

>member
-18 CLFCVT
+18 CLFCAT

-44 DAGLNVTFTT
+44 KTGLNVTFTT
-54 EGEEWDYVINGTD
+54 EGDEWDYAIDGTN

-72 KTGLKELAYKNRVG
+72 KTGFKEFAYKNRNSMMV
-86 MIAYGFAAGIA
+86 YGFIAGIT

-103 FLLCSAAHRNGTE
+103 FLLCSAAHRSGTE
-116 ECVPLRQDRIPY
+116 DCVLLRQDKMPY
-128 DLYLLLAIP
+128 DLYLPSAILLGT
-137 LEVGLCWG
+137 GLCAM
-145 LFEFLAYG
+145 LVECVAYE
-153 LDTLKA
+153 LNTVKA
-159 VAAALLAVCI
+159 VAAALIMACL

-183 IKTGTLLKNTLTYR
+183 IKTGTLFKNTL
-197 LCAWIYRL
+197 IYRL
-205 CTGVK
+205 CTGVGM
-210 TGAGRMVDG
+210 GASSMLSSISGA
-219 IRGEWRLSLALA
+219 WRFSLAFA
-231 GYLLINALFA
+231 GYLLINALLSYRFFTRGGFLVF
-241 LLLLTHASFFAFL
+241 LLLIAV
-254 MLLAINGG
+254 NGG
-262 VLYFLL
+262 ALYFLL
-268 KMIKQMRTLRA
+268 NMIRQMRTLSA

-287 DLNYC
+287 DLSYC

-312 SRGMAIAV
+312 GRGMAIAV

-401 ERVNV
+401 ERVNI

-416 YGERMEAAGITPV
+416 YGERMEAVNITPV

-450 ENLLQNICK
+450 ENLLQNICR

-476 RAAVCF
+476 RAVVSF

-500 FVQGDESRSKGGSGL
+500 FVQGDESRSRGGSGL
-515 GLNIAE
+515 GLSIAE

-530 LKISLD
+530 LKLSLD
-536 GDLFKVELW
+536 GDLFKVEMW

>member
-18 CLFCVT
+18 CLFCAT

-44 DAGLNVTFTT
+44 KTGLNVTFTT
-54 EGEEWDYVINGTD
+54 EGDEWDYAIDGTN

-72 KTGLKELAYKNRVG
+72 KTGFKEFAYKNRNSMMV
-86 MIAYGFAAGIA
+86 YGFIAGIT

-103 FLLCSAAHRNGTE
+103 FLICSAAHRSGTE
-116 ECVPLRQDRIPY
+116 DCVLLRQDKMPY
-128 DLYLLLAIP
+128 DLYLPSAILLGT
-137 LEVGLCWG
+137 GLCAM
-145 LFEFLAYG
+145 LVECVAYE
-153 LDTLKA
+153 LNNVKA
-159 VAAALLAVCI
+159 VAAALIMACL

-183 IKTGTLLKNTLTYR
+183 IKTGTLFKNTL
-197 LCAWIYRL
+197 IYRL
-205 CTGVK
+205 CTGVGM
-210 TGAGRMVDG
+210 GASSMLSSISGA
-219 IRGEWRLSLALA
+219 WRFSLAFA
-231 GYLLINALFA
+231 GYLLINAL
-241 LLLLTHASFFAFL
+241 LSYRFFTRGGFFTFL
-254 MLLAINGG
+254 ILLAINGG
-262 VLYFLL
+262 ALYLL
-268 KMIKQMRTLRA
+268 LNMIRQMRTLSA

-287 DLNYC
+287 DLSYC
-292 VDTSDMKREF
+292 VDTSGMKREF

-312 SRGMAIAV
+312 GRGMAIAV

-401 ERVNV
+401 ERVNI

-416 YGERMEAAGITPV
+416 YGERMEAVNITPV

-476 RAAVCF
+476 RAAVSF

-500 FVQGDESRSKGGSGL
+500 FVQGDGSRSRGGSGL
-515 GLNIAE
+515 GLSIAE

-530 LKISLD
+530 LKLSLD

-545 FDEDKQ
+545 FDEEK

>member
-18 CLFCVT
+18 CLFCAT
-24 AAVLACCIAGVVYC
+24 AAVLACCVAGVVYC

-44 DAGLNVTFTT
+44 KNTGLNVTFTT
-54 EGEEWDYVINGTD
+54 EGDEWDYAIDGTN

-72 KTGLKELAYKNRVG
+72 KTGFNEFAYKNRNSMMV
-86 MIAYGFAAGIA
+86 YGFIAGIT

-103 FLLCSAAHRNGTE
+103 FLICSAAHRSGTE
-116 ECVPLRQDRIPY
+116 DCVLLRQDKMPY
-128 DLYLLLAIP
+128 DLYLPSAILLGT
-137 LEVGLCWG
+137 GLCAM
-145 LFEFLAYG
+145 LVECVAYE
-153 LDTLKA
+153 LNTVKA
-159 VAAALLAVCI
+159 VAAAVILACL

-183 IKTGTLLKNTLTYR
+183 IKTGTLFKNTL
-197 LCAWIYRL
+197 IYRL
-205 CTGVK
+205 CTGVGM
-210 TGAGRMVDG
+210 GASSMLSSISGA
-219 IRGEWRLSLALA
+219 WRFSLAFA
-231 GYLLINALFA
+231 GYLLINALLSYRFFTRGGF
-241 LLLLTHASFFAFL
+241 LTFL
-254 MLLAINGG
+254 ILLAINGG
-262 VLYFLL
+262 ALYLL
-268 KMIKQMRTLRA
+268 LNMIRQMRTLSA

-287 DLNYC
+287 DLSYC
-292 VDTSDMKREF
+292 VDTSGMKREF

-312 SRGMAIAV
+312 GRGMAIAV

-401 ERVNV
+401 ERVNI

-416 YGERMEAAGITPV
+416 YGERMEAVNITPV

-476 RAAVCF
+476 RAVVSF

-500 FVQGDESRSKGGSGL
+500 FVQGDESRSRGGSGL
-515 GLNIAE
+515 GLSIAE

-530 LKISLD
+530 IKLSLD
-536 GDLFKVELW
+536 GDLFKVEMW

>member
-18 CLFCVT
+18 CLFCAT

-44 DAGLNVTFTT
+44 KTGLNVTFTT
-54 EGEEWDYVINGTD
+54 EGDEWDYAIDGTN

-72 KTGLKELAYKNRVG
+72 KTGFKEFAYKNRNSMMV
-86 MIAYGFAAGIA
+86 YGFIAGIT

-103 FLLCSAAHRNGTE
+103 FLICPAAHRSGTE
-116 ECVPLRQDRIPY
+116 DCVLLRQDKMPY
-128 DLYLLLAIP
+128 DLYLPSAILLGT
-137 LEVGLCWG
+137 GLCAM
-145 LFEFLAYG
+145 LVECVAYE
-153 LDTLKA
+153 LNTVKA
-159 VAAALLAVCI
+159 VAAALIMACL

-183 IKTGTLLKNTLTYR
+183 IKTGTLFKNTL
-197 LCAWIYRL
+197 IYRL
-205 CTGVK
+205 CTGVGM
-210 TGAGRMVDG
+210 GASSMLSSISGA
-219 IRGEWRLSLALA
+219 WRFSLAFA
-231 GYLLINALFA
+231 GYLLVNAVL
-241 LLLLTHASFFAFL
+241 SYIFFTRGGFLAFL
-254 MLLAINGG
+254 LLLAINGG
-262 VLYFLL
+262 ALYLL
-268 KMIKQMRTLRA
+268 LNMIRQMRTLSA

-287 DLNYC
+287 DLGYC

-312 SRGMAIAV
+312 GRGMAIAV

-401 ERVNV
+401 ERVNI

-416 YGERMEAAGITPV
+416 YGERMEAVNITPV

-450 ENLLQNICK
+450 ENLLQNICR

-476 RAAVCF
+476 RAVVSF

-500 FVQGDESRSKGGSGL
+500 FVQGDESRSRGGSGL

-530 LKISLD
+530 LKLSLD

>member
-18 CLFCVT
+18 CLFCAT

-44 DAGLNVTFTT
+44 KTGLNVTFTT
-54 EGEEWDYVINGTD
+54 EGDEWDYAIDGTN

-72 KTGLKELAYKNRVG
+72 KTGFKEFAYKNRNSMMV
-86 MIAYGFAAGIA
+86 YGFIAGIT

-103 FLLCSAAHRNGTE
+103 FLLCSAAHRSGTE
-116 ECVPLRQDRIPY
+116 DCVLLRQDKMPY
-128 DLYLLLAIP
+128 DLYLPSAILLGT
-137 LEVGLCWG
+137 GLCAM
-145 LFEFLAYG
+145 LVECVAYE
-153 LDTLKA
+153 LNTVKA
-159 VAAALLAVCI
+159 VAAALIMACL

-183 IKTGTLLKNTLTYR
+183 IKTGTLFKNTL
-197 LCAWIYRL
+197 IYRL
-205 CTGVK
+205 CTGVGM
-210 TGAGRMVDG
+210 GASSMLSSISGA
-219 IRGEWRLSLALA
+219 WRFSLAFA
-231 GYLLINALFA
+231 GYLLINAL
-241 LLLLTHASFFAFL
+241 LSYRFFTRGGFFTFL
-254 MLLAINGG
+254 ILLAINGG
-262 VLYFLL
+262 ALYLL
-268 KMIKQMRTLRA
+268 LNMIRQMRTLSA

-287 DLNYC
+287 DLSYC
-292 VDTSDMKREF
+292 VDTSGMKREF

-312 SRGMAIAV
+312 GRGMAIAV

-401 ERVNV
+401 ERVNI

-416 YGERMEAAGITPV
+416 YGERMEAVNITPV

-476 RAAVCF
+476 RAVVSF

-500 FVQGDESRSKGGSGL
+500 FVQGDESRSRGGSGL
-515 GLNIAE
+515 GLSIAE

-530 LKISLD
+530 LKLSLD

>member
-18 CLFCVT
+18 CLFCAT
-24 AAVLACCIAGVVYC
+24 AAVLACCVAGVVYC

-44 DAGLNVTFTT
+44 KNTGLNVTFTT
-54 EGEEWDYVINGTD
+54 EGDEWDYAIDGTN

-72 KTGLKELAYKNRVG
+72 KTGFNEFAYKNRNSMMV
-86 MIAYGFAAGIA
+86 YGFIAGIT

-103 FLLCSAAHRNGTE
+103 FLICSAAHRSGTE
-116 ECVPLRQDRIPY
+116 DCVLLRQDKMPY
-128 DLYLLLAIP
+128 DLYLPSAILLGT
-137 LEVGLCWG
+137 GLCAM
-145 LFEFLAYG
+145 LVECVAYE
-153 LDTLKA
+153 LNTVKA
-159 VAAALLAVCI
+159 VAAAVILACL

-183 IKTGTLLKNTLTYR
+183 IKTGTLFKNTL
-197 LCAWIYRL
+197 IYRL
-205 CTGVK
+205 CTGVGM
-210 TGAGRMVDG
+210 GASSMLSSISGA
-219 IRGEWRLSLALA
+219 WRFSLAFA
-231 GYLLINALFA
+231 GYLLINALLSYRFFTRGGF
-241 LLLLTHASFFAFL
+241 LTFL
-254 MLLAINGG
+254 ILLAINGG
-262 VLYFLL
+262 ALYLL
-268 KMIKQMRTLRA
+268 LNMIRQMRTLSA

-287 DLNYC
+287 DLSYC

-312 SRGMAIAV
+312 GRGMAIAV

-401 ERVNV
+401 ERVNI

-416 YGERMEAAGITPV
+416 YGERMEAVNITPV

-476 RAAVCF
+476 RAVVSF

-500 FVQGDESRSKGGSGL
+500 FVQGDESRSRGGSGL
-515 GLNIAE
+515 GLSIAE

-530 LKISLD
+530 IKLSLD
-536 GDLFKVELW
+536 GNLFKVEMW

>member
-18 CLFCVT
+18 FLFCAT

-38 YSKEWY
+38 YSKDWY
-44 DAGLNVTFTT
+44 KNTGLNVTFTA
-54 EGEEWDYVINGTD
+54 EGDDWGYYIDGANAVI
-67 AIMTD
+67 TD
-72 KTGLKELAYKNRVG
+72 KTGLKELAYKNRNNMMV
-86 MIAYGFAAGIA
+86 YGFIAGIT

-103 FLLCSAAHRNGTE
+103 FLLCSAAHRSGTE
-116 ECVPLRQDRIPY
+116 DCVLLRQDKMPY
-128 DLYLLLAIP
+128 DLYLPSAILLGT
-137 LEVGLCWG
+137 GLCAM
-145 LFEFLAYG
+145 LVECVAYE
-153 LDTLKA
+153 LNTVKA
-159 VAAALLAVCI
+159 VAAALIMACL

-183 IKTGTLLKNTLTYR
+183 IKTGTLFKNTL
-197 LCAWIYRL
+197 IYRL
-205 CTGVK
+205 CTGVGM
-210 TGAGRMVDG
+210 GASSMLSSISGA
-219 IRGEWRLSLALA
+219 WRFSLAFA
-231 GYLLINALFA
+231 GYLLINALLSYRFFTRGGFFTF
-241 LLLLTHASFFAFL
+241 LLLIAV
-254 MLLAINGG
+254 NGG
-262 VLYFLL
+262 ALYLL
-268 KMIKQMRTLRA
+268 LNMIRQMRTLSA

-287 DLNYC
+287 DLSYC

-312 SRGMAIAV
+312 GRGMAIAV

-401 ERVNV
+401 ERVNI

-416 YGERMEAAGITPV
+416 YGERMEAVNITPV

-476 RAAVCF
+476 RAVVSF

-500 FVQGDESRSKGGSGL
+500 FVQGDGSRSRGGSGL
-515 GLNIAE
+515 GLSIAE

-530 LKISLD
+530 LKLSLD

-545 FDEDKQ
+545 FDEEK

>member
-18 CLFCVT
+18 CLFCAMT
-24 AAVLACCIAGVVYC
+24 AILACCIAGVVYC

-44 DAGLNVTFTT
+44 KTGLNVTFTI
-54 EGEEWDYVINGTD
+54 EGDEWDYAIDGTN

-72 KTGLKELAYKNRVG
+72 KTGFKEFAYKNRNSMMV
-86 MIAYGFAAGIA
+86 YGFIAGIT

-103 FLLCSAAHRNGTE
+103 FLLCSAAHRSGTE
-116 ECVPLRQDRIPY
+116 DCVLLRQDKMPY
-128 DLYLLLAIP
+128 DLYLPSAILLGT
-137 LEVGLCWG
+137 GLCAM
-145 LFEFLAYG
+145 LVECVAYG
-153 LDTLKA
+153 LNTVKA
-159 VAAALLAVCI
+159 VAAALIMACL

-183 IKTGTLLKNTLTYR
+183 IKTGTLFKNTL
-197 LCAWIYRL
+197 IYRL
-205 CTGVK
+205 CTGVGM
-210 TGAGRMVDG
+210 GASSMLSSISGA
-219 IRGEWRLSLALA
+219 WRFSLAFA
-231 GYLLINALFA
+231 GYLLINALFSY
-241 LLLLTHASFFAFL
+241 SFFTRGGFL
-254 MLLAINGG
+254 TFLILLVINGG
-262 VLYFLL
+262 ALYFLL
-268 KMIKQMRTLRA
+268 NMIKQMRILSA

-287 DLNYC
+287 DLSYC

-312 SRGMAIAV
+312 GRGMAIAV

-354 LQKEDIQDEKAKEY
+354 LQKEDIQDEKTKEY
-368 IDTIARQSKK
+368 IYTIARQSKK

-401 ERVNV
+401 ERVNI

-416 YGERMEAAGITPV
+416 YGERMEAVNITPV

-476 RAAVCF
+476 RAVVSF

-530 LKISLD
+530 LKLSLD

>member
-18 CLFCVT
+18 CLFCAT

-44 DAGLNVTFTT
+44 KTGLNVTFTT
-54 EGEEWDYVINGTD
+54 EGDEWDYAIDGTN

-72 KTGLKELAYKNRVG
+72 KTGFKEFAYKNRNSMMV
-86 MIAYGFAAGIA
+86 YGFIAGIT

-103 FLLCSAAHRNGTE
+103 FLLCSAAHRSGTE
-116 ECVPLRQDRIPY
+116 DCVLLRQDKMPY
-128 DLYLLLAIP
+128 DLYLPSAILLGT
-137 LEVGLCWG
+137 GLCAM
-145 LFEFLAYG
+145 LVECVAYE
-153 LDTLKA
+153 LNTVKA
-159 VAAALLAVCI
+159 VAAALIMACL

-183 IKTGTLLKNTLTYR
+183 IKTGTLFKNTL
-197 LCAWIYRL
+197 IYRL
-205 CTGVK
+205 CTGVGM
-210 TGAGRMVDG
+210 GASSMLSSISGA
-219 IRGEWRLSLALA
+219 WRFSLAFA
-231 GYLLINALFA
+231 GYLLINALLSYRFFTRGGFLVF
-241 LLLLTHASFFAFL
+241 LLLIAV
-254 MLLAINGG
+254 NGG
-262 VLYFLL
+262 ALYFLL
-268 KMIKQMRTLRA
+268 NMIRQMRTLSA

-287 DLNYC
+287 DLSYC

-312 SRGMAIAV
+312 GRGMAIAV

-401 ERVNV
+401 ERVNI

-416 YGERMEAAGITPV
+416 YGERMEAVNITPV

-450 ENLLQNICK
+450 ENLLQNICR

-476 RAAVCF
+476 RAVVCF

-500 FVQGDESRSKGGSGL
+500 FVQGDESRSRGGSGL
-515 GLNIAE
+515 GLSIAE

-530 LKISLD
+530 LKLSLD

>member
-18 CLFCVT
+18 CLFCAT

-44 DAGLNVTFTT
+44 KTGLNVTFTA
-54 EGEEWDYVINGTD
+54 EGDEWDYAIDGTN

-72 KTGLKELAYKNRVG
+72 KTGFKEFAYKNRNSMMV
-86 MIAYGFAAGIA
+86 YGFIAGIT

-103 FLLCSAAHRNGTE
+103 FLICSAAHRSGTE
-116 ECVPLRQDRIPY
+116 DCVLLRQDKIPY
-128 DLYLLLAIP
+128 DLYLPSAILLGT
-137 LEVGLCWG
+137 GLCAM
-145 LFEFLAYG
+145 LVECVAYE
-153 LDTLKA
+153 LNTVKA
-159 VAAALLAVCI
+159 VAAALIMACL
-169 AGVFMALCMTTAAR
+169 AGVFMALCMTTAAQ
-183 IKTGTLLKNTLTYR
+183 IKTGTLFKNTL
-197 LCAWIYRL
+197 IYRL
-205 CTGVK
+205 CTGVGM
-210 TGAGRMVDG
+210 GANSMLSSISGA
-219 IRGEWRLSLALA
+219 WRFSLAFA
-231 GYLLINALFA
+231 GYLLINALLSYRFFTRGGFLA
-241 LLLLTHASFFAFL
+241 FLLLIAV
-254 MLLAINGG
+254 NGG
-262 VLYFLL
+262 ALYFLL
-268 KMIKQMRTLRA
+268 NMIRQMRTLSA

-287 DLNYC
+287 DLSYC

-312 SRGMAIAV
+312 GRGMAIAV

-401 ERVNV
+401 ERVNI

-416 YGERMEAAGITPV
+416 YGERMEAVNITPV

-437 YVRADG
+437 HVRADG

-476 RAAVCF
+476 RAVVSF

-500 FVQGDESRSKGGSGL
+500 FVQGDESRSRGGSGL
-515 GLNIAE
+515 GLSIAE

-530 LKISLD
+530 LKLSLD

-545 FDEDKQ
+545 FDEDK

>member
-18 CLFCVT
+18 CLFCAT

-44 DAGLNVTFTT
+44 KTGLNVTFTT
-54 EGEEWDYVINGTD
+54 EGDEWDYAIDGTN

-72 KTGLKELAYKNRVG
+72 KTGFKEFAYKNRNSMMV
-86 MIAYGFAAGIA
+86 YGFIAGIT
-97 ALACFV
+97 ALGCFV
-103 FLLCSAAHRNGTE
+103 FLLCSAAHKSGTE
-116 ECVPLRQDRIPY
+116 EYVPQRQDKIPY
-128 DLYLLLAIP
+128 DLYLPSAILLGT
-137 LEVGLCWG
+137 GLCAM
-145 LFEFLAYG
+145 LVECVAYE
-153 LDTLKA
+153 LNTVKA
-159 VAAALLAVCI
+159 VAAAVILACL

-183 IKTGTLLKNTLTYR
+183 IKTGTLFKNTL
-197 LCAWIYRL
+197 IYRL
-205 CTGVK
+205 CTGVGM
-210 TGAGRMVDG
+210 GASSMLSSISGA
-219 IRGEWRLSLALA
+219 WRFSLAFA
-231 GYLLINALFA
+231 GYLLINALLSYRFFTRGGFLA
-241 LLLLTHASFFAFL
+241 FLLLIAV
-254 MLLAINGG
+254 NGG
-262 VLYFLL
+262 ALYFLL
-268 KMIKQMRTLRA
+268 NMIRQMRTLSA

-287 DLNYC
+287 DLSYC
-292 VDTSDMKREF
+292 VDTSGMKREF

-312 SRGMAIAV
+312 GRGMAIAV

-401 ERVNV
+401 ERVNI

-416 YGERMEAAGITPV
+416 YGERMEAVNITPV

-450 ENLLQNICK
+450 ENLLQNICR

-476 RAAVCF
+476 RAVVSF

-500 FVQGDESRSKGGSGL
+500 FVQGDESRSRGGSGL
-515 GLNIAE
+515 GLSIAE

-530 LKISLD
+530 LKLSLD

>member
-18 CLFCVT
+18 CLFCAT

-38 YSKEWY
+38 YSKDWY
-44 DAGLNVTFTT
+44 KNTGLNVTFTA
-54 EGEEWDYVINGTD
+54 EGDDWGYYIDGTN

-72 KTGLKELAYKNRVG
+72 KTGFKEFAYKNRNSMMV
-86 MIAYGFAAGIA
+86 YGFIAGIT

-103 FLLCSAAHRNGTE
+103 FLLCSAAHKSGTE
-116 ECVPLRQDRIPY
+116 EYVPQRQDKIPY
-128 DLYLLLAIP
+128 DLYLPSAILLGT
-137 LEVGLCWG
+137 GLCAM
-145 LFEFLAYG
+145 LVECVAYE
-153 LDTLKA
+153 LNTVKA
-159 VAAALLAVCI
+159 VAAALIMACL

-183 IKTGTLLKNTLTYR
+183 IKTGTLFKNTL
-197 LCAWIYRL
+197 IYRL
-205 CTGVK
+205 CTGVGM
-210 TGAGRMVDG
+210 GASSMLSSISGA
-219 IRGEWRLSLALA
+219 WRFSLAFA
-231 GYLLINALFA
+231 GYLLINALLSYRFFTRGGF
-241 LLLLTHASFFAFL
+241 LTFL
-254 MLLAINGG
+254 ILLAINGG
-262 VLYFLL
+262 ALYLL
-268 KMIKQMRTLRA
+268 LNMIRQMRTLSA

-287 DLNYC
+287 DLSYC
-292 VDTSDMKREF
+292 VDTSGMKREF

-312 SRGMAIAV
+312 GRGMAIAV

-401 ERVNV
+401 ERVNI

-416 YGERMEAAGITPV
+416 YGERMEAVNITPV

-450 ENLLQNICK
+450 ENLLQNICR

-476 RAAVCF
+476 RAVVSF

-500 FVQGDESRSKGGSGL
+500 FVQGDESRSRGGSGL
-515 GLNIAE
+515 GLSIAE

-530 LKISLD
+530 LKLSLD

>member
-18 CLFCVT
+18 CLFCAT

-38 YSKEWY
+38 YSKDWY
-44 DAGLNVTFTT
+44 KNTGLNVTFTT
-54 EGEEWDYVINGTD
+54 EGDEWDYAIDGTN

-72 KTGLKELAYKNRVG
+72 KTGFKEFAYKNRNSMMV
-86 MIAYGFAAGIA
+86 YGFIAGIT

-103 FLLCSAAHRNGTE
+103 FLLCSAAHRSGTE
-116 ECVPLRQDRIPY
+116 DCVPLRQDKMPY
-128 DLYLLLAIP
+128 DLYLPSAILLGT
-137 LEVGLCWG
+137 GLCAM
-145 LFEFLAYG
+145 LVECVAYE
-153 LDTLKA
+153 LNTVKA
-159 VAAALLAVCI
+159 VAAALIMACL

-183 IKTGTLLKNTLTYR
+183 IKTGTLFKNTL
-197 LCAWIYRL
+197 IYRL
-205 CTGVK
+205 CTGVGM
-210 TGAGRMVDG
+210 GASSMLSSISGA
-219 IRGEWRLSLALA
+219 WRFSLAFA
-231 GYLLINALFA
+231 GYLLINALLSYRFFTRGGF
-241 LLLLTHASFFAFL
+241 LTFL
-254 MLLAINGG
+254 ILLAINGG
-262 VLYFLL
+262 ALYLL
-268 KMIKQMRTLRA
+268 LNMIRQMRTLSA

-287 DLNYC
+287 DLSYC

-312 SRGMAIAV
+312 GRGMAIAV

-368 IDTIARQSKK
+368 IETIARQSKK

-401 ERVNV
+401 ERVNI

-416 YGERMEAAGITPV
+416 YGERMEAVNITPV

-469 EARTENG
+469 EARAENG
-476 RAAVCF
+476 RAVVSF

-515 GLNIAE
+515 GLSIAE

-530 LKISLD
+530 LKLSLD

>member
-18 CLFCVT
+18 CLFCAM

-38 YSKEWY
+38 CSKEWY
-44 DAGLNVTFTT
+44 KTGLNVTFTT
-54 EGEEWDYVINGTD
+54 EGEEWDYAIDGTN

-72 KTGLKELAYKNRVG
+72 KTGFKEFAYKNRNSMMV
-86 MIAYGFAAGIA
+86 YGFIAGIT

-103 FLLCSAAHRNGTE
+103 FLLCSAAHRSGTE
-116 ECVPLRQDRIPY
+116 DCVLLRQDKMPY
-128 DLYLLLAIP
+128 DLYLPSAILLGT
-137 LEVGLCWG
+137 GLCAM
-145 LFEFLAYG
+145 LVECVAYE
-153 LDTLKA
+153 LNTVKA
-159 VAAALLAVCI
+159 VAAALIMACL

-183 IKTGTLLKNTLTYR
+183 IKTGTLFKNTL
-197 LCAWIYRL
+197 IYRL
-205 CTGVK
+205 CTGVGM
-210 TGAGRMVDG
+210 GASSMLSSISGA
-219 IRGEWRLSLALA
+219 WRFSLAFA
-231 GYLLINALFA
+231 GYLLINAL
-241 LLLLTHASFFAFL
+241 LSYRFFTRGGFFTFL
-254 MLLAINGG
+254 ILLAINGG
-262 VLYFLL
+262 ALYFLL
-268 KMIKQMRTLRA
+268 NMIRQMRTLSA

-287 DLNYC
+287 DLSYC
-292 VDTSDMKREF
+292 VDTSGMKREF

-312 SRGMAIAV
+312 GRGMAIAV

-368 IDTIARQSKK
+368 INTIARQSKK

-401 ERVNV
+401 ERVNI

-416 YGERMEAAGITPV
+416 YGERMEAVNITPV

-437 YVRADG
+437 YVKADG

-476 RAAVCF
+476 RAVVSF

-500 FVQGDESRSKGGSGL
+500 FVQGDESRSRGGSGL
-515 GLNIAE
+515 GLSIAE

-530 LKISLD
+530 LKLSLD

-545 FDEDKQ
+545 FDEEK

>member
-1 MKDNNLT
+1 
-8 HKFWARAVAF
+8 
-18 CLFCVT
+18 
-24 AAVLACCIAGVVYC
+24 
-38 YSKEWY
+38 
-44 DAGLNVTFTT
+44 
-54 EGEEWDYVINGTD
+54 
-67 AIMTD
+67 
-72 KTGLKELAYKNRVG
+72 
-86 MIAYGFAAGIA
+86 
-97 ALACFV
+97 
-103 FLLCSAAHRNGTE
+103 
-116 ECVPLRQDRIPY
+116 
-128 DLYLLLAIP
+128 
-137 LEVGLCWG
+137 
-145 LFEFLAYG
+145 
-153 LDTLKA
+153 
-159 VAAALLAVCI
+159 
-169 AGVFMALCMTTAAR
+169 
-183 IKTGTLLKNTLTYR
+183 
-197 LCAWIYRL
+197 
-205 CTGVK
+205 
-210 TGAGRMVDG
+210 
-219 IRGEWRLSLALA
+219 
-231 GYLLINALFA
+231 
-241 LLLLTHASFFAFL
+241 
-254 MLLAINGG
+254 
-262 VLYFLL
+262 
-268 KMIKQMRTLRA
+268 
-279 AGQAMANG
+279 MANG
-287 DLNYC
+287 DLSYC

-312 SRGMAIAV
+312 GRGMAIAV

-368 IDTIARQSKK
+368 INTIARQSKK

-401 ERVNV
+401 ERVNI

-416 YGERMEAAGITPV
+416 YGERMEAVNITPV

-476 RAAVCF
+476 RAVVSF

-500 FVQGDESRSKGGSGL
+500 FVQGDESRSRGGSGL
-515 GLNIAE
+515 GLSIAE

-530 LKISLD
+530 IKLSLD
-536 GDLFKVELW
+536 GDLFKVEMW

>member
-18 CLFCVT
+18 CLFCAT

-44 DAGLNVTFTT
+44 KTGLNVTFTT
-54 EGEEWDYVINGTD
+54 EEDEWDYAIDGTN

-72 KTGLKELAYKNRVG
+72 KTGFKEFAYKNRNSMMV
-86 MIAYGFAAGIA
+86 YGFIAGIT

-103 FLLCSAAHRNGTE
+103 FLLCSAAHRSGTE
-116 ECVPLRQDRIPY
+116 DCVLLRQDKMPY
-128 DLYLLLAIP
+128 DLYLPSAILLGT
-137 LEVGLCWG
+137 GLCAM
-145 LFEFLAYG
+145 LVECVAYE
-153 LDTLKA
+153 LNTVKA
-159 VAAALLAVCI
+159 VAAALIMACL

-183 IKTGTLLKNTLTYR
+183 IKTGTLFKNTL
-197 LCAWIYRL
+197 IYRL
-205 CTGVK
+205 CTGVGM
-210 TGAGRMVDG
+210 GASSMLSSISGA
-219 IRGEWRLSLALA
+219 WRFSLAFA
-231 GYLLINALFA
+231 GYLLINAL
-241 LLLLTHASFFAFL
+241 LSYRFFTRGGFFTFL
-254 MLLAINGG
+254 ILLAINGG
-262 VLYFLL
+262 ALYLL
-268 KMIKQMRTLRA
+268 LNMIRQMRTLSA

-287 DLNYC
+287 DLSYC
-292 VDTSDMKREF
+292 VDTSGMKREF

-312 SRGMAIAV
+312 GRGMAIAV

-401 ERVNV
+401 ERVNI

-416 YGERMEAAGITPV
+416 YGERMEAVNITPV

-476 RAAVCF
+476 RAVVSF

-500 FVQGDESRSKGGSGL
+500 FVQGNESRSRGGSGL
-515 GLNIAE
+515 GLSIAE

-530 LKISLD
+530 LKLSLD

>member
-18 CLFCVT
+18 CLFCAM

-38 YSKEWY
+38 CSKEWY
-44 DAGLNVTFTT
+44 KTGLNVTFTT
-54 EGEEWDYVINGTD
+54 EGEEWDYAIDGTN

-72 KTGLKELAYKNRVG
+72 KTGFKEFAYKNRNSMMV
-86 MIAYGFAAGIA
+86 YGFIAGIT

-103 FLLCSAAHRNGTE
+103 FLLCSAAHRSGTE
-116 ECVPLRQDRIPY
+116 DCVLLRQDKMPY
-128 DLYLLLAIP
+128 DLYLPSAILLGT
-137 LEVGLCWG
+137 GLCAM
-145 LFEFLAYG
+145 LVECVAYE
-153 LDTLKA
+153 LNTVKA
-159 VAAALLAVCI
+159 VAAALIMACL

-183 IKTGTLLKNTLTYR
+183 IKTGTLFKNTL
-197 LCAWIYRL
+197 IYRL
-205 CTGVK
+205 CTGVGM
-210 TGAGRMVDG
+210 GASSMLSSISGA
-219 IRGEWRLSLALA
+219 WRFSLAFA
-231 GYLLINALFA
+231 GYLLINAL
-241 LLLLTHASFFAFL
+241 LSYRFFTRGGFFTFL
-254 MLLAINGG
+254 ILLAINGG
-262 VLYFLL
+262 ALYLL
-268 KMIKQMRTLRA
+268 LNMIRQMRTLSA

-287 DLNYC
+287 DLSYC
-292 VDTSDMKREF
+292 VDTSNMKREF

-312 SRGMAIAV
+312 GRGMAIAV

-368 IDTIARQSKK
+368 INTIARQSKK

-401 ERVNV
+401 ERVNI

-416 YGERMEAAGITPV
+416 YGERMEAVNITPV

-476 RAAVCF
+476 RAVVSF

-500 FVQGDESRSKGGSGL
+500 FVQGDESRSRGGSGL
-515 GLNIAE
+515 GLSIAE

-530 LKISLD
+530 LKLSLD

>member
-18 CLFCVT
+18 CLFCAM

-38 YSKEWY
+38 CSKEWY
-44 DAGLNVTFTT
+44 KTGLNVTFTT
-54 EGEEWDYVINGTD
+54 EGEEWDYAIDGTN

-72 KTGLKELAYKNRVG
+72 KTGFKEFAYKNRNSMMV
-86 MIAYGFAAGIA
+86 YGFIAGIT

-103 FLLCSAAHRNGTE
+103 FLLCSAAHRSGTE
-116 ECVPLRQDRIPY
+116 DCVLLRQDKMPY
-128 DLYLLLAIP
+128 DLYLPSAILLGT
-137 LEVGLCWG
+137 GLCAM
-145 LFEFLAYG
+145 LVECVAYE
-153 LDTLKA
+153 LNTVKA
-159 VAAALLAVCI
+159 VAAALIMACL

-183 IKTGTLLKNTLTYR
+183 IKTGTLFKNTL
-197 LCAWIYRL
+197 IYKL
-205 CTGVK
+205 CTGIG
-210 TGAGRMVDG
+210 TGATGFLNSISG
-219 IRGEWRLSLALA
+219 AWRFSLAFA
-231 GYLLINALFA
+231 GYLLINAL
-241 LLLLTHASFFAFL
+241 LSYRFFTRGGFFTFL
-254 MLLAINGG
+254 ILLAINGG
-262 VLYFLL
+262 ALYLL
-268 KMIKQMRTLRA
+268 LNMIRQMRTLSA

-287 DLNYC
+287 DLSYC
-292 VDTSDMKREF
+292 VDTSNMKREF

-312 SRGMAIAV
+312 GRGMAIAV
-320 NERMKSERFKT
+320 NERMKSEPFKT

-354 LQKEDIQDEKAKEY
+354 LQKKDIQDEKAKEY

-401 ERVNV
+401 ERVNI

-416 YGERMEAAGITPV
+416 YGERMEAVNITPV

-476 RAAVCF
+476 RAVVSF

-500 FVQGDESRSKGGSGL
+500 FVQGDESRSRGGSGL
-515 GLNIAE
+515 GLSIAE

-530 LKISLD
+530 LKLSLD